1 METKRERALNASEGW
16 DSESEHFAHANSN
29 EPNTNSE

>member
-1 METKRERALNASEGW
+1 MGTKRERALNASEGS
-16 DSESEHFAHANSN
+16 DLESEHFEPANSN